1 MQAQIQH
8 QNSNMKIGHDIQIGK
23 RKKESRSSA
32 AKKIDIS
39 VISVH

>member
-23 RKKESRSSA
+23 KICNIQEQHKEDLILS
-32 AKKIDIS
+32 ILLI
-39 VISVH
+39 